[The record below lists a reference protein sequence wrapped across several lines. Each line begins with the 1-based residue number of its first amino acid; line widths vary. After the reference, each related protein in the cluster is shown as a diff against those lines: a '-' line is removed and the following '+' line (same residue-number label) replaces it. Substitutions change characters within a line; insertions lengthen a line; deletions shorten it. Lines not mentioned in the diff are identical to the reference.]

1 MCRYFDN
8 LAYILQ
14 MLIMMVMTKRSA
26 FLQTTFHAR
35 GIRVEMEEL
44 ARVTIHLILVI
55 VIL

>member
-1 MCRYFDN
+1 
-8 LAYILQ
+8 